1 MAQWADLTG
10 ICLDV
15 RFRLNFEVW
24 REKNKHIK
32 LKAPSADSGRGP
44 LTKFMNR
51 SEDVLP
57 TMEHFKFLL
66 IYLFLAVLD
75 LRCGVWAFT
84 AVASLVA
91 ENGL

>member
-1 MAQWADLTG
+1 MRLR
-10 ICLDV
+10 LD
-15 RFRLNFEVW
+15 FEILE
-24 REKNKHIK
+24 RKKKNTHIK

-44 LTKFMNR
+44 LTTFTNR

-57 TMEHFKFLL
+57 ITEHFKFLL

-84 AVASLVA
+84 AVAYLVA
-91 ENGL
+91 EHGL